1 MIKQLAQD
9 GICASCLADLRK
21 CDACGRPVREGVE
34 MQDGTGR
41 IFCQTCA
48 GTLPGCFVCGTPV
61 DGRGCVVG
69 EGRFR
74 CCTCSTNAVDDPLQA
89 HRLYLEVQETMAESL
104 GMELG
109 VPTALVPMDTEQFQ
123 AMLQTQ
129 MIADAHSSERRM
141 PRGLYVRKGR
151 KRGIYLEL
159 GLPRVATI
167 EVIAHELGHAWQ
179 VERSPLL
186 TDPVLVEGQ
195 DVLFVADDPDRG
207 LARHGPEI
215 EVADEVESGRLD
227 VPEVVIAPD
236 PGGSGAPAGTLLG
249 ARAGDDREKQREQA
263 GQPAEGGAGRGT
275 GHGARTVAQPF
286 RTPGSR
292 LTPRRAPL

>member
-186 TDPVLVEGQ
+186 TDPVLVEGFAEWVAFR
-195 DVLFVADDPDRG
+195 VLDLLGEAAATEVMMKRSDIYGEGLRQILGWRLDDPWAVLERSNG
-207 LARHGPEI
+207 
-215 EVADEVESGRLD
+215 
-227 VPEVVIAPD
+227 
-236 PGGSGAPAGTLLG
+236 
-249 ARAGDDREKQREQA
+249 
-263 GQPAEGGAGRGT
+263 
-275 GHGARTVAQPF
+275 
-286 RTPGSR
+286 
-292 LTPRRAPL
+292 

>member
-1 MIKQLAQD
+1 MIERLAQN
-9 GICASCLADLRK
+9 GICSSCLASLKK
-21 CDACGRPVREGVE
+21 CDACDQPALSGVE

-48 GTLPGCFVCGTPV
+48 GTLPRCFICGAPV

-74 CCTCSTNAVDDPLQA
+74 CHICSTSAVDDPLQA
-89 HRLYLEVQETMAESL
+89 HRLYLEVQETMAKTL

-109 VPTALVPMDTEQFQ
+109 VPTALVPMDTTQFQ

-129 MIADAHSSERRM
+129 VITDAHSSELRM

-186 TDPVLVEGQ
+186 TDPVLVEGFAEWVAFR
-195 DVLFVADDPDRG
+195 VLDILG
-207 LARHGPEI
+207 
-215 EVADEVESGRLD
+215 EVAATEVMMKRSDIYGKGLRQILSWHLD
-227 VPEVVIAPD
+227 DAWAVLER
-236 PGGSGAPAGTLLG
+236 SN
-249 ARAGDDREKQREQA
+249 E
-263 GQPAEGGAGRGT
+263 
-275 GHGARTVAQPF
+275 
-286 RTPGSR
+286 
-292 LTPRRAPL
+292 